1 MNHSRIRIFECNS
14 IKTNI
19 ELTKQLLVRLLMNNV
34 NKLNLKI
41 HQKAIVLTKEEN
53 IIIDEI
59 TDSND
64 QLIGAEQYGLNLFP
78 ESKQ

>member
-1 MNHSRIRIFECNS
+1 MQP
-14 IKTNI
+14 IKTN

-41 HQKAIVLTKEEN
+41 HQKSNHLIKEEN
-53 IIIDEI
+53 IIIDD

-64 QLIGAEQYGLNLFP
+64 QLVELEQYGLNLI
-78 ESKQ
+78 S